1 MTLQSR
7 PFIAAATLIGCG
19 ITSAF
24 GQQDFSAV
32 QIKPEPVAPGV
43 TMLAGSGGNM
53 SLFTGPEGA
62 ILVDDQYAPLTTR
75 ILATVRTLT
84 DKPLRFVVNTHWHGD
99 HTGGNE
105 NLGALGLP
113 IVAHVNVRTRL
124 SAPQKLPLFKYDGP
138 ASPAVA
144 LPIVTFTDG
153 LTLNLNGE
161 TIRLIHVPNAH
172 TDGDSIVHYQSANVF
187 HLADIFWNGAYPRID
202 AGKDGSGGSLQGTI
216 AAVERV
222 LAMSNATTRFIPGHG
237 PLPPAGPAALRA
249 YLYMLKKS
257 RDSVQRLIDQ
267 GLTEDQAVAARP
279 MREFDATWGTGYIK
293 PDVFVRIVYRSL
305 QP

>member
-1 MTLQSR
+1 MTFHAR
-7 PFIAAATLIGCG
+7 YFVAIACIACG
-19 ITSAF
+19 LTSAVA
-24 GQQDFSAV
+24 QQDFSAV
-32 QIKPEPVAPGV
+32 QIKPEQVAPGV
-43 TMLAGSGGNM
+43 YMLAGAGGNM

-62 ILVDDQYAPLTTR
+62 ILVDDQYAPLTMK
-75 ILATVRTLT
+75 ILATIRTLT
-84 DKPLRFVVNTHWHGD
+84 DRPLRFVVNTHWHGD

-105 NLGALGLP
+105 NLGMQGVP

-124 SAPQKLPLFKYDGP
+124 SAPQKLPLYNYDGP

-144 LPIVTFTDG
+144 LPIVTYADS
-153 LTLNLNGE
+153 LTLSLNGE

-172 TDGDSIVHYQSANVF
+172 TDGDSIVHYQNANVF

-202 AGKDGSGGSLQGTI
+202 AGKDGSGGTLQGTI

-222 LAMSNATTRFIPGHG
+222 LAMSNPATRFIPGHG
-237 PLPPAGPAALRA
+237 PLPPAGPAALKA
-249 YLYMLKKS
+249 YLDMLKTS
-257 RDSVQRLIDQ
+257 RDSVQRLISQ

-305 QP
+305 KP